1 MAENWFAFIFI
12 YGIINIVCLVAG
24 VFWCYDEAGN
34 FWNILFFPKLWAT
47 AREDWDLNMA
57 GAIIVC
63 VFAGLFFLPAIL
75 FGYACLIAFFLVAV
89 FCVLFS
95 EIFKRRG

>member
-1 MAENWFAFIFI
+1 MAENWFAFISI

-24 VFWCYDEAGN
+24 VFWCYDENGN
-34 FWNILFFPKLWAT
+34 FRDILFFPKLWTT

-75 FGYACLIAFFLVAV
+75 FGCACLIAFFLIAV

-95 EIFKRRG
+95 KIFKRRG

>member
-1 MAENWFAFIFI
+1 MTENWFAFILI
-12 YGIINIVCLVAG
+12 YGIINIVSLVAG
-24 VFWCYDEAGN
+24 MCWCYDEGED
-34 FWNILFFPKLWAT
+34 FWNILFFPKLWET

-75 FGYACLIAFFLVAV
+75 FGYVCLFSLFLIAA
-89 FCVLFS
+89 FCTLFS
-95 EIFKRRG
+95 TVFRRRD